1 MNGPHDGKAKDYM
14 SNNIIFGKDPF
25 RVDIITHWLAGHEPG
40 NFGLFHIA
48 FERGLSNVLDPFDI
62 PVYLWENGVATKVNL
77 DTFKRTP
84 LLTLYLRK
92 DDEEQYHMCNEPFD
106 YQSWKSTGKIAI
118 EPSIRAIGTDSK
130 NNIVMDMNVPRKGDV
145 YVDILNGRREIVHR
159 LYAADLEPGV
169 HQMVWDGFATP
180 GLYTTYVKGMNW
192 DAEREIVVYS

>member
-1 MNGPHDGKAKDYM
+1 M

-25 RVDIITHWLAGHEPG
+25 RVDIIAHWLAGHEPG
-40 NFGLFHIA
+40 NFGLFHIGI
-48 FERGLSNVLDPFDI
+48 ERGFSNVLDPFDI

-106 YQSWKSTGKIAI
+106 YNSWKTTGKIAVI
-118 EPSIRAIGTDSK
+118 EPSIRAIGKDSK

-145 YVDILNGRREIVHR
+145 YVDILNKRG
-159 LYAADLEPGV
+159 
-169 HQMVWDGFATP
+169 
-180 GLYTTYVKGMNW
+180 
-192 DAEREIVVYS
+192 